1 MAVTEAPRS
10 AAEGLSYD
18 DLYARWERGNWRAT
32 ELDFSVDREHWEERF
47 SDFERT
53 AALWNYALFFW
64 GEDAVADNL
73 SPYIDAAPREEQK
86 YFLTTQ
92 QVDEARHAVFFR
104 RFMNEVIGVGGRDTA
119 GTLAAIEPQLTWGFR
134 KLFERLDEMAD
145 ELRRD
150 RSRPKLA
157 AAVALYHLMIE
168 ATVAQTGQHFI
179 QSYLEERD
187 VMPGFREGIS
197 NVAADEQRHIGFG
210 VKLLA
215 DLQKQDS
222 DCAAAVAEEL
232 RNTSRFSLALFVPPG
247 WDRRY
252 TECFGYTLEEIY
264 TDGTRSMESKLRAA
278 GMPLDELPG
287 PPIMPLD
294 MSAEERSNRVIA
306 LLRAGFLGEKTGPP
320 ASDPESQRLLFDT
333 MARTAASD
341 RVDGPTVLQ
350 WDFRDASPWHLRL
363 ANGSTAAEPGRV
375 EDADLTLRCSYEDW
389 VDVFSGRLD
398 PRRALAT
405 GRLRPRGSVRTLLK
419 LPRVFGG

>member
-32 ELDFSVDREHWEERF
+32 ELDFSVDREHWEESF

-168 ATVAQTGQHFI
+168 ATIAQTGQHFI
-179 QSYLEERD
+179 QSYLEKRD

-363 ANGSTAAEPGRV
+363 ANGSTAAGPGRV
-375 EDADLTLRCSYEDW
+375 EDADLTLRCRYEDW

-419 LPRVFGG
+419 LPRVFGD

>member
-92 QVDEARHAVFFR
+92 QVDEVRHAVFFR

-168 ATVAQTGQHFI
+168 ATIAQTGQHFI

-333 MARTAASD
+333 MGRTAASD

-363 ANGSTAAEPGRV
+363 ANGSTTAEPGRV

>member
-18 DLYARWERGNWRAT
+18 DLYARWERANWRAT

-92 QVDEARHAVFFR
+92 QVDEVRHAVFFR

-168 ATVAQTGQHFI
+168 ATIAQTGQHFI

-333 MARTAASD
+333 MGRTAASD

-363 ANGSTAAEPGRV
+363 ANGSTTAEPGRA

>member
-1 MAVTEAPRS
+1 
-10 AAEGLSYD
+10 
-18 DLYARWERGNWRAT
+18 
-32 ELDFSVDREHWEERF
+32 
-47 SDFERT
+47 
-53 AALWNYALFFW
+53 
-64 GEDAVADNL
+64 
-73 SPYIDAAPREEQK
+73 
-86 YFLTTQ
+86 
-92 QVDEARHAVFFR
+92 
-104 RFMNEVIGVGGRDTA
+104 
-119 GTLAAIEPQLTWGFR
+119 
-134 KLFERLDEMAD
+134 
-145 ELRRD
+145 
-150 RSRPKLA
+150 
-157 AAVALYHLMIE
+157 
-168 ATVAQTGQHFI
+168 
-179 QSYLEERD
+179 
-187 VMPGFREGIS
+187 
-197 NVAADEQRHIGFG
+197 

-333 MARTAASD
+333 MGRTAASD

-363 ANGSTAAEPGRV
+363 ANGSTTAEPGRV

>member
-333 MARTAASD
+333 MGRTAASD

-363 ANGSTAAEPGRV
+363 ANGSTTAEPGRV